1 MTPRSVL
8 IAVSIGII
16 IFNILTVKYRERHLS
31 LLEKRLR
38 VLSEEDGK
46 ALTIESVSRDLNM
59 PVYDARILMR
69 KFVSKGKVDVRAGA
83 DGEAYVFKS
92 ES

>member
-8 IAVSIGII
+8 IAVSIGVIL
-16 IFNILTVKYRERHLS
+16 FNLLTVRYRERHLS

-38 VLSEEDGK
+38 VLTEGNDK
-46 ALTIESVSRDLNM
+46 ALTIESVSRDLNI

-69 KFVSKGKVDVRAGA
+69 KFVSKGKVDVRAGV
-83 DGEAYVFKS
+83 DGEAYVFKP